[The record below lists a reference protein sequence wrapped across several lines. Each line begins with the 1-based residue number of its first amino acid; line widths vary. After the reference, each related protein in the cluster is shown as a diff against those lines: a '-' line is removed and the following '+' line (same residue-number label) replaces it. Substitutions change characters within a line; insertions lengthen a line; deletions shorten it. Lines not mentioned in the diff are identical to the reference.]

1 MERRTRLRQRTGAV
15 QNGPL
20 LRSRP
25 ASACVARTFSGSV
38 AWMMESIRCARFVLL
53 LASVVFAP
61 GAALAQPQ
69 LPGNAPYTISVDVE
83 MVALHATV
91 TDHRGRAISGLAKD
105 SFQIYED
112 GVPQQIKIFSQED
125 IPVTVG
131 LVIDNSGS
139 MKRKRTD
146 VLAAA
151 LAFARAS
158 NPKDEMFVVNFN
170 EKVSFALPPQVPF
183 TGSVAQL
190 ELALSHFNAVGQTAL
205 YDAMDAALDHL
216 SLGRMDKKVLI
227 VISDG
232 GDNASQHTLDSILS
246 KARHSDAIIYSIGIY
261 DDADEDRKP
270 GVLRRFA
277 ADTGGEVFLP
287 AEVQDVVPICKNIA
301 RQIRSQYTLAY
312 LPTNKSHNGAYR
324 LIQVQAAA
332 AGRGRMLVRTRS
344 GYYAPAVTAAPN
356 PNSVHHELD

>member
-1 MERRTRLRQRTGAV
+1 MFSSPVWIV
-15 QNGPL
+15 Q
-20 LRSRP
+20 
-25 ASACVARTFSGSV
+25 
-38 AWMMESIRCARFVLL
+38 SIRCMRVLLL
-53 LASVVFAP
+53 LASVAFAP

-69 LPGNAPYTISVDVE
+69 VSGMAPYTINVDVE

-91 TDHRGRAISGLAKD
+91 VGSKGQAISGLAQ
-105 SFQIYED
+105 SNFQIYED
-112 GVPQQIKIFSQED
+112 GILQPLKYFSQDD

-139 MKRKRTD
+139 MSHKRAN

-170 EKVSFALPPQVPF
+170 EKVSFALPPEVPF
-183 TGSVAQL
+183 TDSVAQL
-190 ELALSHFNAVGQTAL
+190 EEALSSFRAIGQTAL

-232 GDNASQHTLDSILS
+232 GDNASQHTLDSILL
-246 KARHSDAIIYSIGIY
+246 KAKHSNAIIYSIGIY
-261 DDADEDRKP
+261 DEQDEDRRP
-270 GVLRRFA
+270 GVLKRFA

-287 AEVQDVVPICKNIA
+287 AEVQDVVPICKEIA
-301 RQIRSQYTLAY
+301 RDIRSQYTLSY
-312 LPTNKSHNGAYR
+312 LPTNKNHDGAYR
-324 LIQVQAAA
+324 LIQVRAAA
-332 AGRGRMLVRTRS
+332 KGRGRLLVRTRS
-344 GYYAPAVTAAPN
+344 GYFASTATAPSATTSA
-356 PNSVHHELD
+356 SHERN